1 MGATTSEN
9 VTVVAIGIGR
19 FGLFQRVF
27 PHIKRQFP
35 VLVERLVLEFAAHGR
50 HALPLPFE
58 SPLLGFRG
66 DVIQLS
72 IVSFVTQDATGL
84 RAEIQLLF
92 ILFIQP
98 DIKPVRLGLLCDL
111 PGGRCLGT
119 FGGTAWRVAAGSKQ
133 GGNKQ
138 RGRQTNEHIEFL
150 IAMNR
155 LSGGAVRDGR

>member
-35 VLVERLVLEFAAHGR
+35 VLVEHLVLEFAAHGR
-50 HALPLPFE
+50 HALPLPVE

-66 DVIQLS
+66 DVIQLI

-111 PGGRCLGT
+111 PGAGAWAPSGELLG
-119 FGGTAWRVAAGSKQ
+119 ASPQAASKVV
-133 GGNKQ
+133 
-138 RGRQTNEHIEFL
+138 TNNAEDKRTSISSSL
-150 IAMNR
+150 LR
-155 LSGGAVRDGR
+155 RTD